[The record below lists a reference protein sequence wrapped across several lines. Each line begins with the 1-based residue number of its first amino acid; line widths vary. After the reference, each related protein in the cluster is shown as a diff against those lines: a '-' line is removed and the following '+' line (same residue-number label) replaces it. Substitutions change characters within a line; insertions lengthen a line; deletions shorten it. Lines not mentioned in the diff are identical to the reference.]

1 MCLTLFY
8 MHAFMYYIP
17 YIGPTYTGTYIH
29 TYVHGCRNRNSQAHA
44 TKERIIH
51 TYLKRATSAIYFV
64 FLRISSVSSRMC
76 SSVKS
81 AFSSIL
87 ASFRWARHSLSI
99 STDLSMGSCLESG
112 EPGVLRR
119 REGRVNYI
127 YGSEGGVAEGIGE
140 HQDFHTTA
148 LYKTTYLRDK
158 YTLQATKSKN
168 TNKRVFDAAA

>member
-1 MCLTLFY
+1 MLDIVL
-8 MHAFMYYIP
+8 HACIYVLHPLHRANIHRYVH
-17 YIGPTYTGTYIH
+17 TYIR
-29 TYVHGCRNRNSQAHA
+29 TYVHGCRNRNSQTHA

-51 TYLKRATSAIYFV
+51 KYLKRTASAIYFV

-127 YGSEGGVAEGIGE
+127 YGSEGGVAEGICE
-140 HQDFHTTA
+140 HQDLHTTA
-148 LYKTTYLRDK
+148 LYKTT
-158 YTLQATKSKN
+158 
-168 TNKRVFDAAA
+168 